1 MGVKME
7 LEKIGFYTLED
18 ERAYNTSIGSPFWR
32 CELILTDT
40 CNFKCPYCREMNDD
54 AKGTMTL
61 ERAKEMV
68 DYWTDNGLKN
78 IRLSG
83 GEPTLWKGI
92 VELVRYIKDKPS
104 IRRIAMST
112 NGSAS
117 EELYGKLWAAGVDD
131 FSISLDACCS
141 STGDKMAGVGGKWET
156 VIDNIRFLSSLTYVT
171 VGIVLTP
178 ENISEGL
185 KTVEL
190 AAELGVSDIRI
201 ISSAQWDG
209 KLDEFVRANPLLVN
223 KYPILAYRLLNM
235 AKGRSVRGLK
245 DADNNKCPLVLDDMI
260 VAGNH
265 HYPCV
270 IYFREGGK
278 AIGALAGSIRASRQ
292 DWYTRTNTHKDPI
305 CKKNCLDVCVDYNN
319 KVRERYNG

>member
-1 MGVKME
+1 
-7 LEKIGFYTLED
+7 
-18 ERAYNTSIGSPFWR
+18 
-32 CELILTDT
+32 
-40 CNFKCPYCREMNDD
+40 
-54 AKGTMTL
+54 MTL
-61 ERAKEMV
+61 EKAKQMV
-68 DYWTDNGLKN
+68 DYWTDNGLRN

-83 GEPTLWKGI
+83 GEPTLWKGLS
-92 VELVRYIKDKPS
+92 ELVNYIQSKSS
-104 IRRIAMST
+104 IQRIAMST
-112 NGSAS
+112 NGSAPS
-117 EELYGKLWAAGVDD
+117 WYYENLHELGVDD

-141 STGDKMAGVGGKWET
+141 STGDKMAGVKGKWET
-156 VIDNIRFLSSLTYVT
+156 VTDNIRLLSNLTYVT

-178 ENISEGL
+178 ENITEGL

-190 AAELGVSDIRI
+190 AHELGVSDIRI
-201 ISSAQWDG
+201 ISSAQWNG
-209 KLDEFVRANPLLVN
+209 KLDEFVRSNPDLVI
-223 KYPILAYRLLNM
+223 KHPILTYRLRNM
-235 AKGRSVRGLK
+235 LEGRSVRGLK

-278 AIGALAGSIRASRQ
+278 AIGATDGWIRADREK
-292 DWYTRTNTHKDPI
+292 WYISHNTHEDPI

>member
-1 MGVKME
+1 ME

-18 ERAYNTSIGSPFWR
+18 SRAYNTSVDSPYWR

-54 AKGTMTL
+54 AKGTMSL
-61 ERAKEMV
+61 AKAKKMV
-68 DYWTDNGLKN
+68 DYWTNNGLKN

-83 GEPTLWKGI
+83 GEPTLWRGL
-92 VELVRYIKDKPS
+92 EALVKYIKSKPS
-104 IRRIAMST
+104 IKRIAIST
-112 NGSAS
+112 NGSAHWTQYKLLH
-117 EELYGKLWAAGVDD
+117 ELGVDD

-156 VIDNIRFLSSLTYVT
+156 VIGNIRYLSKLTYVT

-178 ENISEGL
+178 ENIAEGL

-201 ISSAQWDG
+201 ISSAQWNG
-209 KLDEFVRANPLLVN
+209 NLEEFVRSNPDLVL
-223 KYPILAYRLLNM
+223 KYPILTYRLRNMLND
-235 AKGRSVRGLK
+235 RPVRGLK
-245 DADNNKCPLVLDDMI
+245 DTDNTKCPLVLDDMI

-278 AIGALAGSIRASRQ
+278 AIGANKGWIRSEREK
-292 DWYTRTNTHKDPI
+292 WYISHNTHEDPI

>member
-1 MGVKME
+1 
-7 LEKIGFYTLED
+7 
-18 ERAYNTSIGSPFWR
+18 
-32 CELILTDT
+32 
-40 CNFKCPYCREMNDD
+40 
-54 AKGTMTL
+54 
-61 ERAKEMV
+61 MV
-68 DYWTDNGLKN
+68 DYWTNNGLKN

-83 GEPTLWKGI
+83 GEPTLWRGL
-92 VELVRYIKDKPS
+92 EALVKYIKSKPS
-104 IRRIAMST
+104 IKRIAIST
-112 NGSAS
+112 NGSAHWTQYKLLH
-117 EELYGKLWAAGVDD
+117 ELGVDD

-156 VIDNIRFLSSLTYVT
+156 VIGNIRYLSKLTYVT

-178 ENISEGL
+178 ENIAEGL

-201 ISSAQWDG
+201 ISSAQWNG
-209 KLDEFVRANPLLVN
+209 KMEEFLKSNPDLIK
-223 KYPILAYRLLNM
+223 KYPILSYRLYNM
-235 AKGRSVRGLK
+235 FMERSVRGLK
-245 DADNNKCPLVLDDMI
+245 DTDNNKCPLVLDDMI

-278 AIGALAGSIRASRQ
+278 AIGATDGWIRADREKWHISH
-292 DWYTRTNTHKDPI
+292 NTHEDPI